1 MKSES
6 QNTEYKESWH
16 DEYLKWICGFANA
29 QGGTIYIGVNDD
41 KKIIGVPKAKRL
53 MEDIPNMVKD
63 RLGIIIDVNLLE
75 SDNKEYLQIVVPQ
88 SLYPISL
95 RGRYYYRTGSTMQEL
110 KGASLDQFLLSHQ
123 GRTWDSV
130 PLPGVTARQ
139 LDSESIDLFKK
150 ESVRSQR
157 MAYDD
162 VNGSRH
168 DLLDMLHLYEGKYLK
183 RAAVLLFYPDP
194 ERFITGAYVK
204 IGYFIND
211 ADLQYQD
218 EVHGSL
224 FKQVSVTLDLLT
236 TKYTKA
242 NIRYE
247 GVQRIDELPYP
258 VSALRECVLNSI
270 SHKSYGT
277 FTPIQIRVYDD
288 HISIWNPGSLPMG
301 WTIDKLVHKHN
312 SVPFNPDIANTFFR
326 AGYIESWGRGIEKV
340 ILACKS
346 YGCPKPEWEF
356 DGTGLSMTLWFKK
369 NPTAH
374 DVNKPVPDNVH
385 DVVLDEKTDSQ
396 QNIAV
401 SKDIFDKI
409 VLDVSKICPRHV
421 EDVSKMLISII
432 NAPTAEVEFN
442 DLSGTTDRS
451 SRRKYLRNVIKP
463 ALEAELIERTIP
475 DKPTSRYQK
484 YRLTDK
490 GRNLLNDINT

>member
-1 MKSES
+1 MKNES
-6 QNTEYKESWH
+6 QNTEYKENWH

-29 QGGTIYIGVNDD
+29 QGGTIYIGINDD
-41 KKIIGVPKAKRL
+41 KKIVGVPKAKRL

-63 RLGIIIDVNLLE
+63 RLGIIIDVNLLV
-75 SDNKEYLQIVVPQ
+75 SDNKEYLQIIVPQ
-88 SLYPISL
+88 SLYPISF

-110 KGASLDQFLLSHQ
+110 KGASLDHFLLSHQ

-139 LDSESIDLFKK
+139 LDAESIDLFKK

-194 ERFITGAYVK
+194 ERFITGACVK

-211 ADLQYQD
+211 ADLVYQD

-270 SHKSYGT
+270 CHKSYGT

-288 HISIWNPGSLPMG
+288 HISIWNPGNLPMG
-301 WTIDKLVHKHN
+301 WTVDKLVHKHN

-369 NPTAH
+369 EYVAH
-374 DVNKPVPDNVH
+374 GVDSSAE
-385 DVVLDEKTDSQ
+385 DVVQDERVDNQHYTSIDNS
-396 QNIAV
+396 
-401 SKDIFDKI
+401 IFDKI
-409 VLDVSKICPRHV
+409 VEDVSKICPRYAR
-421 EDVSKMLISII
+421 DVSEMLIAIKK
-432 NAPTAEVEFN
+432 APTAEADFN
-442 DLSGTTDRS
+442 DLTGTTDKTY
-451 SRRKYLRNVIKP
+451 RRTYLRNVITP
-463 ALEAELIERTIP
+463 AIEAGLIERTLP

-490 GRNLLNDINT
+490 GRNLLMNSKK